1 MSKALTDGIGKV
13 IATVVAGIFLFF
25 IVDVY
30 LKSRYDDKD
39 QKRYD
44 RIVLR
49 AEEKYRATPPD
60 YKSALEYYQKGKEI
74 AFENGLSDK
83 KAIDGIKKCQA
94 KLNSNLSKNKPQDVK
109 VEVNPGAKKQSE
121 PVSDELNSNP
131 PKSKFHNYT
140 ETANGLNIEMIAVKG
155 GSFTMGSKD
164 GASDERKTHTV
175 NMPDFYIG
183 KYEVTV
189 REFKAFIDDTQ
200 YQTDADKGGYSY
212 VWDGSLWSKKKG
224 VNWQYDIAGNKR
236 PKSEYNH
243 PVIHV
248 SWNDAVAFAKW
259 VSEQTGKTYRLPSE
273 SEWEFA
279 ARGRKSKGYKYSGS
293 DFPGNVAWFSDNAKR
308 RTQSVGGK
316 DPNKLGIYDMSGNVW
331 EWCQDLYH
339 DSYRDAPD
347 DGSAWIAGDGSDRVM
362 RGGGWYNRVS
372 HCRVA
377 NRFNYSSSARN
388 GNIGFRLAHS
398 SL

>member
-1 MSKALTDGIGKV
+1 MSNALTDGVGKV
-13 IATVVAGIFLFF
+13 IATIVAGILLFF

-83 KAIDGIKKCQA
+83 TAIDGIKKCQD
-94 KLNSNLSKNKPQDVK
+94 KLNSNPSKNKPQDVK
-109 VEVNPGAKKQSE
+109 VEVNPGTKKQSE
-121 PVSDELNSNP
+121 PVQDNEEDVI
-131 PKSKFHNYT
+131 PKNKFHNYT

-155 GSFTMGSKD
+155 GAFTMGSKD
-164 GASDERKTHTV
+164 GDPDEHKTHTV
-175 NMPDFYIG
+175 HVPNFYIG

-189 REFKAFIDDTQ
+189 REFMAFIDDTQ
-200 YQTDADKGGYSY
+200 YQTDADKDGGSY
-212 VWDGSLWSKKKG
+212 VWDGGNWSKKKG
-224 VNWQYDIAGNKR
+224 VNWQYDVAGNKR
-236 PKSEYNH
+236 PNSEYNH

-279 ARGRKSKGYKYSGS
+279 ARGRKSNGYEYSGS
-293 DFPGNVAWFSDNAKR
+293 DFLNKVGWYGNLNGGAHG
-308 RTQSVGGK
+308 VGGK

-339 DSYRDAPD
+339 DSYRGAPD
-347 DGSAWIAGDGSDRVM
+347 DGSAWITGDGSVRVL
-362 RGGGWYNRVS
+362 RGGSWDISAGSCRVS
-372 HCRVA
+372 GRYFNSPG
-377 NRFNYSSSARN
+377 NRNTYV
-388 GNIGFRLAHS
+388 GFRLAHS
-398 SL
+398 SS